1 MRVSAL
7 EKASLAD
14 IKNDTFIGIAGMPKP
29 DDSIEAFSIHI
40 FLPAQR
46 GVVPDRHGPWDA
58 RPNSTMTNAYV
69 TSMVKEKDGEILTVK
84 YKDGEKKVVVTPQTV
99 IAAAAPAKKEEIKAG
114 TPIIIF
120 GWDKQPDGSVLAK
133 TMYIC
138 RSVTPAMMF
147 KASLQR
153 SSLLR
158 GRRRICATAGCRT
171 RCRFEN
177 FDGHAG
183 GQIGKTREVKVK
195 LTADVTVFGITEATI
210 ADIKPGAYIGG
221 VHPQQPDGEQGDSG
235 DGLAESQRG

>member
-1 MRVSAL
+1 MHILNMTGRAIGTVAVALFFATATYAQQPGRIRGQIEKVDGATYVLKARDGTMLNVKLADDARVSAL

-69 TSMVKEKDGEILTVK
+69 TSMVKEKDGEVLTVK
-84 YKDGEKKVVVTPQTV
+84 YKDGEKKIVVTPQTV
-99 IAAAAPAKKEEIKAG
+99 IAAAAQAKKEEIKAG

-133 TMYIC
+133 SLYIG
-138 RSVTPAMMF
+138 RSVTPAM
-147 KASLQR
+147 
-153 SSLLR
+153 
-158 GRRRICATAGCRT
+158 
-171 RCRFEN
+171 
-177 FDGHAG
+177 
-183 GQIGKTREVKVK
+183 
-195 LTADVTVFGITEATI
+195 
-210 ADIKPGAYIGG
+210 
-221 VHPQQPDGEQGDSG
+221 
-235 DGLAESQRG
+235 